1 VARIVV
7 RNQFVDV
14 PDHLAISLAGLG
26 AESYLRLEEMWNA
39 DQRREYV
46 QVARPQKPAPQA
58 VTRARQPSPQP
69 DEGAM
74 RHAAVAELAKAR
86 GQTSW

>member
-7 RNQFVDV
+7 RNQYVDV

-26 AESYLRLEEMWNA
+26 AESYLRLEEMWKA
-39 DQRREYV
+39 DPHREYAQHV
-46 QVARPQKPAPQA
+46 RPQKPAVQSA
-58 VTRARQPSPQP
+58 TRPRQPSPQQ
-69 DEGAM
+69 DEATM

-86 GQTSW
+86 GQKSW